1 MWGNKGN
8 KGNKKGETIFEE
20 DQYTFMGKDVDFK
33 GNANFKGTVRIDGRF
48 DGHIIAESVLIVG
61 EQAVIKGEIVC
72 GIIICSGKVDGNIT
86 ASQKVQLLK
95 PAVLIGGVRT
105 PSFSME
111 EGVLFHGTC
120 DMGASGLEDISSQ
133 SGEVETIHRG
143 LAAS

>member
-8 KGNKKGETIFEE
+8 KKGATIFEE
-20 DQYTFMGKDVDFK
+20 DQYTFMGKDVYFK

-48 DGHIIAESVLIVG
+48 DGHIVAENTLIIG
-61 EQAVIKGEIVC
+61 ESGAVKGEISC
-72 GIIICSGKVDGNIT
+72 ESIICSGKIEGNVI

-95 PAVLIGGVRT
+95 PAVLIGGILT

-133 SGEVETIHRG
+133 SGEVEMIHRG
-143 LAAS
+143 LSAS